1 MRCVVS
7 LHLTSM
13 RYFGQNQSS
22 QAASPGSAAAPTRPT
37 DQARD
42 RHQVPDKIGI
52 LLINLGTPEAPTP
65 GHVRRYLR
73 QFLSDPRVIE
83 LPRLLWWLLLNLII
97 LPIRGFRSA
106 RNYQKVWTAQGSP
119 LLIHTKALA
128 EGVRNQ
134 LEQQHPGR
142 TLVEFA
148 MSYSAPSIP
157 ETLQR
162 MANQG
167 ARRLVVIPL
176 YPQYSGTTTGSV
188 FDAVTSALQ
197 RHRWVG
203 DFRFV
208 SQYYERA
215 DYIQALAE
223 SVRQHWQ
230 AHGRGDHLLLSF
242 HGIPERY
249 FKNGDLYHCHCY
261 GTARRL
267 MEALGLDRSQC
278 SVSFQSRVGREKW
291 LAPYTDET
299 VKLLAKTHPT
309 LDVLCP
315 GFAVDCLETLEEIA
329 VENTE
334 YFVHAGGKKLNYIP
348 ALNAS
353 AEHVKVIAQ
362 IAIDHAAGWPEWLAA
377 NAEIAAER
385 SQRAAAL
392 LQQSSIN
399 TPI

>member
-1 MRCVVS
+1 
-7 LHLTSM
+7 M
-13 RYFGQNQSS
+13 RYFGQT
-22 QAASPGSAAAPTRPT
+22 PPTT
-37 DQARD
+37 TD
-42 RHQVPDKIGI
+42 RHAVADKIGV
-52 LLINLGTPEAPTP
+52 LLINLGTPESPTP

-73 QFLSDPRVIE
+73 TFLSDPRVIE
-83 LPRLLWWLLLNLII
+83 LPRVLWWLLLNLII

-106 RNYQKVWTAQGSP
+106 RNYQKVWTKEGSP

-128 EGVRNQ
+128 NGVARELANQ
-134 LEQQHPGR
+134 YSDR
-142 TLVEFA
+142 AVVEFA
-148 MSYSAPSIP
+148 MSYSEPNIP
-157 ETLQR
+157 DTLKR
-162 MANQG
+162 MTAAG

-176 YPQYSGTTTGSV
+176 YPQYSGSTTGSV

-197 RHRWVG
+197 QHRWVG

-215 DYIQALAE
+215 DYIQALAD
-223 SVRQHWQ
+223 SVRAHWQ
-230 AHGRGDHLLLSF
+230 TQGRGAHLLLSF

-267 MEALGLDRSQC
+267 MEALGLDRSEC

-299 VKLLAKTHPT
+299 VKLLAKTHKT

-329 VENTE
+329 GENSE
-334 YFVHAGGKKLNYIP
+334 YFTHAGGEKLNYIA
-348 ALNAS
+348 ALNADPS
-353 AEHVKVIAQ
+353 HVKVITQ
-362 IAIDHAAGWPEWLAA
+362 IALDHAAGWPEWTAD
-377 NAEIAAER
+377 NTQIATER
-385 SQRAAAL
+385 TQRAATLA
-392 LQQSSIN
+392 QKSEG
-399 TPI
+399 PA